1 MWTPPP
7 PPSDEHDRLD
17 ELYSYGLLDTPPEE
31 RFDRIT
37 RIASRFYDADVAFLS
52 FVDAGQQWMKS
63 KTSDALHD
71 FVDRDRSVC
80 THVISTG
87 EPLVIEDMRSSPQLA
102 GHPLAGDLPWR
113 FYASVPIRG
122 VSSSVVGTLC
132 VMRSD
137 AGPPAG
143 FDLETLSDLA
153 AITGHELNLTLQN
166 AKLRSDSYTDSL
178 TGLFNRRKLD
188 EELPRAIRRA
198 ARTSTPASL
207 LLIDLDHFKEV
218 NDNLGHIGGDRVLIA
233 FSRFLA
239 PFARRP
245 DDVICRFGGEE
256 FAFILAGSG
265 AGGAETVAGR
275 IIRELS
281 EAAIPHPT
289 RGHLT
294 ASIGIAEHAGPED
307 ISSWLARADRALYA
321 AKSAGRATSRTG

>member
-7 PPSDEHDRLD
+7 PPADEPNRLD

-37 RIASRFYDADVAFLS
+37 RIASRVYGADVAFLS

-71 FVDRDRSVC
+71 FIERDRSVC

-102 GHPLAGDLPWR
+102 GHPLAADLPWR

-132 VMRSD
+132 VMRSE
-137 AGPPAG
+137 AGPPAD
-143 FDLETLSDLA
+143 FNLEILSDLA

-188 EELPRAIRRA
+188 EELPRAVRRA
-198 ARTSTPASL
+198 VRTAAPVSL
-207 LLIDLDHFKEV
+207 LLIDLDHFKEI
-218 NDNLGHIGGDRVLIA
+218 NDSLGHAGGDRVLA
-233 FSRFLA
+233 EFGRLLA

-256 FAFILAGSG
+256 FALILPGSSADG
-265 AGGAETVAGR
+265 AVTVAGR
-275 IIRELS
+275 LLHGLNEAEIR
-281 EAAIPHPT
+281 HPT
-289 RGHLT
+289 RGRLT
-294 ASIGIAEHAGPED
+294 ASIGIADHALPED
-307 ISSWLARADRALYA
+307 HADWLARADQALYA
-321 AKSAGRATSRTG
+321 AKALGRATFSLA

>member
-1 MWTPPP
+1 MWSPPP
-7 PPSDEHDRLD
+7 PPDDERDRLD

-71 FVDRDRSVC
+71 FVERDRSVC

-87 EPLVIEDMRSSPQLA
+87 EALVIDDMRSSPQLA

-132 VMRSD
+132 VMRSE

-153 AITGHELNLTLQN
+153 AITGHELTLTLQN

-188 EELPRAIRRA
+188 EELPRAVRRA
-198 ARTSTPASL
+198 TRTAAPASL

-218 NDNLGHIGGDRVLIA
+218 NDSLGHAGGDRVLVE
-233 FSRFLA
+233 FGRFLA
-239 PFARRP
+239 PFARRV
-245 DDVICRFGGEE
+245 DDVVCRFGGEE
-256 FAFILAGSG
+256 FALILAESS

-275 IIRELS
+275 ILRGLD
-281 EAAIPHPT
+281 EAAIAHPT

-294 ASIGIAEHAGPED
+294 ASIGIAEYAWPEDHAG
-307 ISSWLARADRALYA
+307 WFARADRGLYA
-321 AKSAGRATSRTG
+321 AKSAGRAAFSVA